1 MFLER
6 FHRLEA
12 QRRGGVVQAEHIG
25 GQVHG
30 HPGAGGRVPPQ
41 RRHQPRQH
49 RAHAGGHAV
58 GQAALL
64 GEAEQAAPQRQHADQ
79 PEAHFHRQVRRL
91 PERRHHTGRGLQVAA
106 QQLHQGAEYP
116 DQKEGGEKTMH
127 GGLMKSG
134 KALSMSMIGAFA
146 YPSTLAPAR

>member
-1 MFLER
+1 MLSTDIE
-6 FHRLEA
+6 HVANPIQLIEA
-12 QRRGGVVQAEHIG
+12 NAPAHD
-25 GQVHG
+25 
-30 HPGAGGRVPPQ
+30 
-41 RRHQPRQH
+41 RQF
-49 RAHAGGHAV
+49 
-58 GQAALL
+58 
-64 GEAEQAAPQRQHADQ
+64 ERQHADQ

-116 DQKEGGEKTMH
+116 DQKKGGKKTMH

-146 YPSTLAPAR
+146 YPSALAPAR